1 LFLYSSDEPESF
13 PLAAT
18 QQSLIEDLN
27 IQIKNAE
34 NNSKL
39 ATQGIS
45 GIAFGVAA
53 WMTFL

>member
-1 LFLYSSDEPESF
+1 LLLSSDEPESF

-18 QQSLIEDLN
+18 KESLIEDLN
-27 IQIKNAE
+27 TQIKNAE

-39 ATQGIS
+39 ATRGIS
-45 GIAFGVAA
+45 GVAFGVAA